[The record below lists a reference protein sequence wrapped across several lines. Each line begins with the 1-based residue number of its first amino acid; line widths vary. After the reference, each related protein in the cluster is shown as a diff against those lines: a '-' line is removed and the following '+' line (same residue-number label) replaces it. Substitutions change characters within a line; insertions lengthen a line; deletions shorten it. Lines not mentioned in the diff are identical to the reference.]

1 MQLSSQCK
9 LAKMKIMKSL
19 ESIAIYRLE
28 LPLKVPYKL
37 AFGPVTHFDTLIVS
51 ITDTNGNQGLGE
63 ATILTGYTQE
73 TISGSWDLIQELAK
87 NLVKQPDEMNQQ
99 LLNQYLASDPFT
111 VTALASAIE
120 MTKQRDIFTNNSLA
134 SIPILGV
141 VNSESL
147 EDLEIEIE
155 SLLSSGF
162 NTLKVKVGFDV
173 NKDSL
178 KVRNVQKVLKERA
191 KIRLDGNQ
199 GYSRSEAIQ
208 FIERLNPAG
217 IELFEQPCNADDWD
231 SALAI
236 SKIANVPMMLDES
249 IYGLEDIKKAADLNV
264 STYVKVKLMKF
275 GSYQNLTNALAL
287 ISNLGMKPVLGNGV
301 AGEIGCW
308 MEALAAKKFITNAG
322 EMNGFMKPVSS
333 ILKNPLQFKNG
344 CISLE
349 SSYLPNIDLNLINQF
364 QISSQ
369 KYY

>member
-1 MQLSSQCK
+1 
-9 LAKMKIMKSL
+9 MKSL
-19 ESIAIYRLE
+19 ESITLHRLE

-51 ITDTNGNQGLGE
+51 VTDINGNQGFGE

-73 TISGSWDLIQELAK
+73 TISGSWDLIQEIAK
-87 NLVKQPDEMNQQ
+87 NLVTQPDESNQQ
-99 LLNQYLASDPFT
+99 LLEKYLASDPFT
-111 VTALASAIE
+111 VTALATAIE
-120 MTKQRDIFTNNSLA
+120 LAQQRNVFSNESFE

-141 VNSESL
+141 VNAESL

-155 SLLSSGF
+155 NLITSGF

-173 NKDSL
+173 DKDSL
-178 KVRNVQKVLKERA
+178 KVKNVQKVLKERA

-199 GYSRSEAIQ
+199 GYSRSEAIS
-208 FIERLNPAG
+208 FIRQLNPAG
-217 IELFEQPCNADDWD
+217 IELFEQPCHADDWD

-249 IYGLEDIKKAADLNV
+249 IYGLEDIQRAADLNV
-264 STYVKVKLMKF
+264 ATYIKVKLMKF
-275 GSYQNLTNALAL
+275 GSYKNLSNALSL

-308 MEALAAKKFITNAG
+308 MEALAAKKYITNAG
-322 EMNGFMKPVSS
+322 EMNGFLKPVSS
-333 ILKNPLQFKNG
+333 ILKNPLQFKDG

-349 SSYLPNIDLNLINQF
+349 PYYLPKLDLNLINQF
-364 QISSQ
+364 QISSKQ
-369 KYY
+369 YY

>member
-1 MQLSSQCK
+1 
-9 LAKMKIMKSL
+9 MKSI
-19 ESIAIYRLE
+19 ESINLYRLE

-51 ITDTNGNQGLGE
+51 VTDANGNQGLGE

-73 TISGSWDLIQELAK
+73 TIGGSWDLIQELAQK
-87 NLVKQPDEMNQQ
+87 LIKQSDESNQQ
-99 LLNQYLASDPFT
+99 LLDKYLVSDPFT
-111 VTALASAIE
+111 VTALATAIE
-120 MTKQRDIFTNNSLA
+120 LAKNRGFFLNQSAA

-141 VNSESL
+141 VNAETL
-147 EDLEIEIE
+147 KDLEIEIE
-155 SLLSSGF
+155 HLISSGF

-173 NKDSL
+173 DKDSV
-178 KVRNVQKVLKERA
+178 KVKNVQKVLKERA

-199 GYSRSEAIQ
+199 GYSRSDAIR
-208 FIERLNPAG
+208 FIEQLNPIG
-217 IELFEQPCNADDWD
+217 IELFEQPCHADDWD

-249 IYGLEDIKKAADLNV
+249 IYGLEDIQRAADLNIA
-264 STYVKVKLMKF
+264 TYIKVKLMKF
-275 GSYQNLTNALAL
+275 GSYQNLTNALSL

-308 MEALAAKKFITNAG
+308 MEALAAKTYITNAG

-333 ILKNPLQFKNG
+333 ILKNPLQFNNG

-349 SSYLPNIDLNLINQF
+349 PSYLPNIDLNLINQF
-364 QISSQ
+364 QISSKQ
-369 KYY
+369 YY

>member
-1 MQLSSQCK
+1 
-9 LAKMKIMKSL
+9 MKSL
-19 ESIAIYRLE
+19 ESITLHRLE

-51 ITDTNGNQGLGE
+51 VTDINGNQGFGE

-73 TISGSWDLIQELAK
+73 TISGSWDLIQEIAK
-87 NLVKQPDEMNQQ
+87 NLVTQPDESNQQ
-99 LLNQYLASDPFT
+99 LLEKYLASDPFT
-111 VTALASAIE
+111 VTALATAIE
-120 MTKQRDIFTNNSLA
+120 LAQQRNVFSNESFE

-141 VNSESL
+141 VNAESL

-155 SLLSSGF
+155 NLITSGF

-173 NKDSL
+173 DKDSL
-178 KVRNVQKVLKERA
+178 KVKNVQKVLKERA

-199 GYSRSEAIQ
+199 GYSRSEAIS
-208 FIERLNPAG
+208 FIRQLNPAG
-217 IELFEQPCNADDWD
+217 IELFEQPCHADDWD

-249 IYGLEDIKKAADLNV
+249 IYGLEDIQRAADLNV
-264 STYVKVKLMKF
+264 ASYIKVKLMKF
-275 GSYQNLTNALAL
+275 GSYKNLSNALSL

-308 MEALAAKKFITNAG
+308 MEALAAKKYITNAG
-322 EMNGFMKPVSS
+322 EMNGFLKPVSS
-333 ILKNPLQFKNG
+333 ILKNPLQFKDG

-349 SSYLPNIDLNLINQF
+349 PYYLPKLDLNLINQF
-364 QISSQ
+364 QISSKQ
-369 KYY
+369 YY

>member
-1 MQLSSQCK
+1 
-9 LAKMKIMKSL
+9 MKSL
-19 ESIAIYRLE
+19 ESITLYRLE

-37 AFGPVTHFDTLIVS
+37 AFGPVTHFDTLIASV
-51 ITDTNGNQGLGE
+51 IDADGNQGLGE
-63 ATILTGYTQE
+63 ATILTGYTPE
-73 TISGSWDLIQELAK
+73 TIDGSWDLIQALAK
-87 NLVKQPDEMNQQ
+87 DLVTQSDESNQQ

-120 MTKQRDIFTNNSLA
+120 FANQRSAFSTQSFG
-134 SIPILGV
+134 SVPILGV

-147 EDLEIEIE
+147 EDLELEIE
-155 SLLSSGF
+155 HLISSGF

-173 NKDSL
+173 EKDSL
-178 KVRNVQKVLKERA
+178 KVKNVQRVLKERA

-199 GYSRSEAIQ
+199 GYSRSEAIR
-208 FIERLNPAG
+208 FIELLDPVG
-217 IELFEQPCNADDWD
+217 IELFEQPCHADDWD

-249 IYGLEDIKKAADLNV
+249 IYGLEDIQRAADLKMA
-264 STYVKVKLMKF
+264 TYIKVKLMKF
-275 GSYQNLTNALAL
+275 GSYQNLSNALSL

-308 MEALAAKKFITNAG
+308 MEALAAKTHITNAG

-333 ILKNPLQFKNG
+333 VLQNPLQFKDG

-349 SSYLPNIDLNLINQF
+349 SSYMPNIDLNLINQF
-364 QISSQ
+364 QISTKQ
-369 KYY
+369 YY